1 MTKRLSYGFTLL
13 EVLLAVIIFTMMS
26 LTIYQAVIVI
36 AKGSAAA
43 SSKEKILYRI
53 YQVIEKLQDDISH
66 AITYQNFI
74 SNDYQGVSFQIGK
87 GLLGSD
93 DFGVYFLLNNND
105 NLKYDFDYMPE
116 SIGYRLKN
124 KVLQKLSYTKIGC
137 IADPE
142 YKILDA
148 IDGVSAF
155 RMQIYHERKWLNEW
169 RSDVVLPYAVEF
181 TIELEGIGMVRRV
194 IILLNSGVL

>member
-1 MTKRLSYGFTLL
+1 MSKRLSYGFTLL

-36 AKGSAAA
+36 AQGSAAA
-43 SSKEKILYRI
+43 SSKAKVLYRI
-53 YQVIEKLQDDISH
+53 HQVIEKLEDDISH
-66 AITYQNFI
+66 AITYGNFI

-87 GLLGSD
+87 GLLESD

-105 NLKYDFDYMPE
+105 NLKYDFDYMPV

-137 IADPE
+137 MAGQE
-142 YKILDA
+142 YKVLDA

-155 RMQIYHERKWLNEW
+155 RMQIYYDKKWLSEW
-169 RSDVVLPYAVEF
+169 RSDVVLPHAVEF
-181 TIELEGIGMVRRV
+181 TIELEGIGMIRRV
-194 IILLNSGVL
+194 VILLNSGVL